1 MGNNQMG
8 DEFFCE
14 WFLVDLY
21 HFDQPKMVR
30 SIVRLYNNN
39 DDDDDGK
46 KIYLLIVCMLMIM
59 MTFFI
64 NFQYFI

>member
-1 MGNNQMG
+1 MSSCNSIQSTLCKIFFSLLSNQ
-8 DEFFCE
+8 
-14 WFLVDLY
+14 LVDLY

-46 KIYLLIVCMLMIM
+46 KIYLL
-59 MTFFI
+59 
-64 NFQYFI
+64 NKD